1 MQTRI
6 QKHIRN
12 NVVGYVA
19 VFLALT
25 GTAAATHPGGADTID
40 SADIINAEVNTQD
53 LANNSVSSDKINNGA
68 VRSADVADDTTANA
82 LKGIDI
88 ANASLT
94 GADVAANSLTGTQIS
109 EPQLGR
115 VPEST
120 SSLLGGTGRSSGST
134 KAQSC
139 DPESQTLI
147 VCDRVSLTLAAPS
160 RVLVIGQITAMDEVG
175 ADRGL
180 GTCELGTSVLDL
192 PSTSVGIWVDAEGP
206 FDRGT
211 DDATMVGVTP
221 VLGPGNVEFRIR
233 CNQDPDLGAI
243 QYLRSE
249 IAAVALSRN

>member
-19 VFLALT
+19 VFLALS

-94 GADVAANSLTGTQIS
+94 GADVADNSLTGADVQES
-109 EPQLGR
+109 SLGQ
-115 VPEST
+115 VPLA
-120 SSLLGGTGRSSGST
+120 LLGGVGRTGAEAT
-134 KAQSC
+134 C
-139 DPESQTLI
+139 DPESTTFLTCAATP
-147 VCDRVSLTLAAPS
+147 VLAVPPGARALVLARVTTFAE
-160 RVLVIGQITAMDEVG
+160 TG
-175 ADRGL
+175 ANSGFGECR
-180 GTCELGTSVLDL
+180 LGTSSIGAVAN
-192 PSTSVGIWVDAEGP
+192 TSMSVAADIGFPTNTTLVGITPPLPAG
-206 FDRGT
+206 
-211 DDATMVGVTP
+211 ATSFG
-221 VLGPGNVEFRIR
+221 ID
-233 CNQDPDLGAI
+233 CNQNPNLGAVK
-243 QYLRSE
+243 YTDAS
-249 IAAVALSRN
+249 ASAVLISAT